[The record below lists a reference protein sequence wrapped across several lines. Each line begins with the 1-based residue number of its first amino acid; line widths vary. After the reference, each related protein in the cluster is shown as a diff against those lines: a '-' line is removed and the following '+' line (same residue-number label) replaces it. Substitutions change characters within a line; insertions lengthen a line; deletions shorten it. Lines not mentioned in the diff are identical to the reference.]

1 VKIRSLPGWA
11 DSFLAITWAIE
22 GEGSRPRC
30 PSFRLGLL
38 AASAFVIDDADTYV
52 DSWEVVDFID
62 TVRKANQDNFVI
74 IFQDIVELKTQL
86 QGRLEEPAQEP
97 QKEPVRRSQIR
108 CPTSGPLYHQELLLQ
123 D

>member
-1 VKIRSLPGWA
+1 MGATLPALARSV
-11 DSFLAITWAIE
+11 DITPRGVAWLGLFYGSNTLGAVFAWAIE

-38 AASAFVIDDADTYV
+38 AASAFVIDNADTYV

-86 QGRLEEPAQEP
+86 QARAD
-97 QKEPVRRSQIR
+97 S
-108 CPTSGPLYHQELLLQ
+108 CCS
-123 D
+123 